1 LREVAATEDVAMW
14 ERLTSIY
21 RSGDWGPLIIFH
33 GAIVALIVFACLQ
46 LIAMRGRRL
55 ALRALAA
62 VHKLAE
68 EIATLE
74 VRLDQLEQ
82 RLKDSLDAHAGEVEG
97 RVSARVERELRQVR
111 VHLKAIESTV
121 HSVQTPHAAP
131 VADDAAIAELLS
143 EEEAQFEE
151 WEKEAK
157 ELAEG
162 DEGEDASPAG
172 AAARREEATEYPAEM
187 GRTEASAGREDAAGD
202 LLAEDVD
209 LPEIED
215 EEDSAEQ

>member
-1 LREVAATEDVAMW
+1 MW
-14 ERLTSIY
+14 ERLTGIY

-62 VHKLAE
+62 VHKLAQ

-97 RVSARVERELRQVR
+97 RVSERVERELRQVR

-131 VADDAAIAELLS
+131 VAGDEAAIVELLS

-172 AAARREEATEYPAEM
+172 AAGKREEATEYPAEM
-187 GRTEASAGREDAAGD
+187 GRTEASAGREDAEGD

>member
-1 LREVAATEDVAMW
+1 MW
-14 ERLTSIY
+14 ERLTGIY

-74 VRLDQLEQ
+74 ARLDQLEQ

-131 VADDAAIAELLS
+131 VAGDEAVIAELLS

-157 ELAEG
+157 ELAES

-172 AAARREEATEYPAEM
+172 AAAKREEATEYPAEM
-187 GRTEASAGREDAAGD
+187 GRTEASAGREDAEGD